1 MRRVYF
7 SSTSYNCTE
16 AVAISHTLRN
26 DNKLRRRMAG
36 ILGGSM
42 YFSHHV
48 LLRISSFLK
57 KKNKLMEKDA
67 YLVLLKK
74 EERQSLC
81 L

>member
-57 KKNKLMEKDA
+57 KKKLMEKDG

-74 EERQSLC
+74 EER
-81 L
+81 

>member
-1 MRRVYF
+1 
-7 SSTSYNCTE
+7 
-16 AVAISHTLRN
+16 
-26 DNKLRRRMAG
+26 MAG

-67 YLVLLKK
+67 YMVLLKK